1 VFKIRKKQLP
11 ILNDGKGI
19 ITTHI
24 KSGILVIEVYKGR
37 FQPMQLR
44 KHLGVDLINKPKL
57 HKQLHKLQCKLPCTF
72 KNIR

>member
-1 VFKIRKKQLP
+1 MMGM
-11 ILNDGKGI
+11 GKGI
-19 ITTHI
+19 ITTHVQ
-24 KSGILVIEVYKGR
+24 SDILVILELQNGR

-57 HKQLHKLQCKLPCTF
+57 HKQLHKLQRKLPCTF